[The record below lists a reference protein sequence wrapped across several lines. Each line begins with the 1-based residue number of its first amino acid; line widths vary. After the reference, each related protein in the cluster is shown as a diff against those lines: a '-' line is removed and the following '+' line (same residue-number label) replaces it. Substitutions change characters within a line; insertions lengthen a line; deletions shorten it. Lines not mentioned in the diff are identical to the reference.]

1 MLENV
6 SFWKLTAAGNDFFC
20 LDNSDGRFDDLL
32 ADPARSG
39 QFARTLCR
47 RHTGIG
53 ADGLIFH
60 QRLDTTDEADIS
72 ARIFEA
78 DGSEVELCG
87 NGTACYVHWAFVMG
101 HIPRDEVRILTL
113 AGVMRGSPVDD
124 GYTRVCISLP
134 EQLRTD
140 LQVPVGDQTLTCD
153 FVVTGIPHVVTY
165 VDDIAAADVAGL
177 GPALRHHDLFQPRG
191 ANANFVQVLGEGE
204 IALRT
209 WEFGVEGE
217 TLACGTGSAAAA
229 MLTARRF
236 DWKPDFTPCD
246 QSVRVHTRG
255 GETLRVF
262 FTVNG
267 RGEIDDLCLESP
279 VHLLY
284 RGDISKGLLAEAL
297 SADSGG

>member
-1 MLENV
+1 MLENIP
-6 SFWKLTAAGNDFFC
+6 FWKLTAAGNDFFC
-20 LDNSDGRFDDLL
+20 VDNSDGRFDHLL
-32 ADPARSG
+32 ADPARIG
-39 QFARTLCR
+39 PFARALCR

-53 ADGLIFH
+53 ADGMIFH
-60 QRLDTTDEADIS
+60 QRLDTADEADIS

-101 HIPRDEVRILTL
+101 HIPPDEVRILTL

-124 GYTRVCISLP
+124 GYTRVCIALP
-134 EQLRTD
+134 QRLRTD
-140 LQVPVGDQTLTCD
+140 LHVPVGDQTLTCD

-177 GPALRHHDLFQPRG
+177 GPALRHHDMFQPRG

-209 WEFGVEGE
+209 WEFGVEAE

-229 MLTARRF
+229 VLTARRF
-236 DWKPDFTPCD
+236 GWKPDFTPCD

-255 GETLRVF
+255 GETLRVH

-267 RGEIDDLCLESP
+267 RGEIDDLCLESR
-279 VHLLY
+279 VQLLY
-284 RGDISKGLLAEAL
+284 RGEISKALLAEAL